1 MLCTIKEDSMGC
13 LHVWE
18 GESTPV
24 GYKYTWHADGRESD
38 LFIQNDY
45 DVQSFLDNLTCDE
58 RDQIELGYFV
68 TTRNVPSDYFTN
80 E

>member
-24 GYKYTWHADGRESD
+24 GYKYTWKANGREAD
-38 LFIQNDY
+38 LYIQNEGDCFH
-45 DVQSFLDNLTCDE
+45 FLENLTNKE
-58 RDQIELGYFV
+58 RNLIHMGYHI
-68 TTRNVPSDYFTN
+68 TTRNVPSDYFIK